1 MGAGTGERRKRIDI
15 LIMAKT
21 AEEKAAAK
29 ADKEAAKEAKQEAKA
44 EAKAEK
50 AAEKAEARAEK
61 DQVVNLKS
69 AQKAELMA
77 YEQALSDQGLSKKE
91 IKELLKD
98 EKLANKDEV
107 LSAKET
113 LSADGLQW
121 IGLTQT
127 RPDGTTAKG
136 PILSQMSTIGEE
148 YRPAIAEDL
157 KGALSYYGDYNLS
170 TLSKRGNAEI
180 GFGLD
185 DILKVE
191 YSRDPETG
199 EITKNTTLGKTL
211 DRAEEYVKNTFTAE
225 ELEEQGVKIKQDKN
239 NPDLYTW
246 KFGSDERKGYVFFK
260 DNGDGTFT
268 GVGANRLAID
278 MPSGGPLSGVFKAIP
293 FLPELAAIG
302 TAMIPGGQAYA
313 GQVYAAGKGLQTASQ
328 GGDFG
333 DILKSAGMAY
343 LGSNIVPGMVQGYLP
358 ADLTSIPGFTQGV
371 TRATMGALSGQDLDE
386 ALMSGL
392 ISGAGGYTGA
402 QIAGLTG
409 SPDIGKVGGAL
420 ATAALSGGDV
430 EQALQNAIV
439 SNAVQ
444 SGLQA
449 VAPETTGLITD
460 PTVRRIAE
468 NSLSRIVNQG
478 MADGPRRPMTP
489 TPIPGIV
496 RRQFDNVVTGSSKPL
511 VQPLRAAKGGSIR
524 APLRRNV
531 SELIPLRRGG
541 LSALRG
547 A

>member
-29 ADKEAAKEAKQEAKA
+29 ADREAAKEAKQEAKA

-61 DQVVNLKS
+61 DQITNLKS
-69 AQKAELMA
+69 SQRAEILA
-77 YEQALSDQGLSKKE
+77 YEEALSDSGLSKKE
-91 IKELLKD
+91 IKNLLR
-98 EKLANKDEV
+98 EETQANRQEV
-107 LSAKET
+107 RDAKQT
-113 LSADGLQW
+113 LSEDGLQW
-121 IGLTQT
+121 IGETFT
-127 RPDGTTAKG
+127 RQDGTTG
-136 PILSQMSTIGEE
+136 RGRILSDMDTIGTE
-148 YRPAIAEDL
+148 YQQEITDDL
-157 KGALSYYGDYNLS
+157 NTAFQYYSDYGLPP
-170 TLSKRGNAEI
+170 LSKRGNTTI
-180 GFGLD
+180 GFGVD
-185 DILKVE
+185 KILNAE
-191 YSRDPETG
+191 YSKDPETG
-199 EITKNTTLGKTL
+199 EYTLNNHFTRTL
-211 DRAEEYVKNTFTAE
+211 DRVQDYVKNTFTAE
-225 ELEEQGVKIKQDKN
+225 ELEEQGVNMKQDRN

-246 KFGSDERKGYVFFK
+246 KFGSDGKTGYIFFK

-293 FLPELAAIG
+293 YLPEIAAIA
-302 TAMIPGGQAYA
+302 TAMIPGGQMYA
-313 GQVYAAGKGLQTASQ
+313 GEVYAAGKGLQTASQ

-333 DILKSAGMAY
+333 DVLKSAGTAY
-343 LGSNIVPGMVQGYLP
+343 LGSTIVPNVVQSVLP
-358 ADLTSIPGFTQGV
+358 ANLASIPGFTQGV

-444 SGLQA
+444 SGLQSI
-449 VAPETTGLITD
+449 APETTGLITD